1 MLYLCLR
8 TVEHLFDGKN
18 DNLQCTITPQS
29 QRLIRKYGFWT
40 IDCYLHARKIY
51 DTSEYKRKII
61 PRLLNWWQEFLIIW
75 SFHEFWKYLSGL
87 LGCVDLFPMRAEEW
101 LKHKLDLVFRLWSI
115 YIIPHLYGVLDA
127 ILKYLLIV
135 TFHEF
140 FTFIWSKWI
149 HRIKIWFFSVR
160 ENLSILFQ

>member
-101 LKHKLDLVFRLWSI
+101 LKHKLDFIFRLWSFVMSI
-115 YIIPHLYGVLDA
+115 RYLSPNP
-127 ILKYLLIV
+127 ILMY
-135 TFHEF
+135 
-140 FTFIWSKWI
+140 
-149 HRIKIWFFSVR
+149 
-160 ENLSILFQ
+160 NGGG